1 MCKTFCVLLR
11 KQFAHTDKR
20 NIKVCIANVLIAK
33 KFRKLDQNGMTK
45 SKKYTYM
52 FNIMKYW
59 KGAKTTSIKII
70 QYKYLL
76 FVCKMLFGIK
86 LL

>member
-20 NIKVCIANVLIAK
+20 NIKVSSANVLIAK

-52 FNIMKYW
+52 FNIMKY
-59 KGAKTTSIKII
+59 
-70 QYKYLL
+70 
-76 FVCKMLFGIK
+76 
-86 LL
+86 

>member
-11 KQFAHTDKR
+11 NQFAHTDKR
-20 NIKVCIANVLIAK
+20 NIKVSSANVLIAK

-52 FNIMKYW
+52 FNIMKY
-59 KGAKTTSIKII
+59 
-70 QYKYLL
+70 
-76 FVCKMLFGIK
+76 
-86 LL
+86 

>member
-11 KQFAHTDKR
+11 NQFAHTDKR
-20 NIKVCIANVLIAK
+20 NIKVNIANVLIAK

-52 FNIMKYW
+52 FNIMKY
-59 KGAKTTSIKII
+59 
-70 QYKYLL
+70 
-76 FVCKMLFGIK
+76 
-86 LL
+86 